1 MRRNRLLQLLADN
14 RQVPQRAFTVRAAAA
29 ADEAE
34 ILLYDTIVDS
44 ALEAEWWGGVAPE
57 PFVKALREIDAST
70 IHLRINSPGGS
81 VFAARAMETALREHK
96 ARIVVHID
104 ALAASAA
111 SVLAMAGDE
120 IIMSKGAMM
129 MIHNAWTITW
139 GNAAELK
146 ATAALLDKID
156 GTLVE
161 TYADRSGTSAA
172 DIRAWMAAETWFTAQ
187 EAIDAG
193 LADKVAEAGSAAAQ
207 ARWNLEAF
215 RNTPTGCT
223 TREAA
228 APDDRPQGEG
238 AGAPS
243 VAPPVQT
250 PAQYASA
257 DHRERINQRAH
268 RMRVAA
274 PIE

>member
-1 MRRNRLLQLLADN
+1 MRNRLIQLLADN
-14 RQVPQRAFTVRAAAA
+14 RQAPARAFTVRNL
-29 ADEAE
+29 ADNEAE

-57 PFVKALREIDAST
+57 PFVKALREITADT

-96 ARIVVHID
+96 ARVVVHID

-111 SVLAMAGDE
+111 SFLAMAGDE
-120 IIMSKGAMM
+120 IVMSKGAMM
-129 MIHNAWTITW
+129 MIHKAWTWTW
-139 GNAAELK
+139 GNADELK

-161 TYADRSGTSAA
+161 TYADRSSTPAD

-193 LADKVAEAGSAAAQ
+193 LADKLAEAEPAATQ
-207 ARWNLEAF
+207 ARWNLAAYHHAPKPLSGEA
-215 RNTPTGCT
+215 P
-223 TREAA
+223 EAPLA
-228 APDDRPQGEG
+228 QPA
-238 AGAPS
+238 
-243 VAPPVQT
+243 QT
-250 PAQYASA
+250 PAPHASA
-257 DHRERINQRAH
+257 DHRHRQLQRL
-268 RMRVAA
+268 RAA
-274 PIE
+274 QLATQIE

>member
-14 RQVPQRAFTVRAAAA
+14 RQVSQRAFTVRAIAA

-111 SVLAMAGDE
+111 SFLAMAGDE

-129 MIHNAWTITW
+129 MIHKAWTWTW
-139 GNAAELK
+139 GNADDLK

-161 TYADRSGTSAA
+161 TYADRSGASQD

-187 EAIDAG
+187 EAIEAG
-193 LADKVAEAGSAAAQ
+193 LADKVAEASTEPAAAAQ
-207 ARWNLEAF
+207 ARWNLAAYGRDTKPPE
-215 RNTPTGCT
+215 T
-223 TREAA
+223 TLP
-228 APDDRPQGEG
+228 PD
-238 AGAPS
+238 A
-243 VAPPVQT
+243 QT
-250 PAQYASA
+250 PAPAYATN
-257 DHRERINQRAH
+257 DHRDRHGQRLRALS
-268 RMRVAA
+268 VSA